1 MIRALRWLLVA
12 PMAALG
18 WVIAFVAALAT
29 HSLIDTYC
37 PEQYKVSNTC
47 NWEWANLAQDVLI
60 VIGATISAVL
70 FVSFAT
76 ATAPAFKTR
85 VATAAFL
92 VGLSAATW
100 AFLQTSAL
108 SAFVGACVGGL
119 LALLIVLKQH
129 GRRKVSGYRQYQL
142 FV

>member
-47 NWEWANLAQDVLI
+47 NWEWANLA
-60 VIGATISAVL
+60 
-70 FVSFAT
+70 
-76 ATAPAFKTR
+76 
-85 VATAAFL
+85 
-92 VGLSAATW
+92 
-100 AFLQTSAL
+100 
-108 SAFVGACVGGL
+108 
-119 LALLIVLKQH
+119 
-129 GRRKVSGYRQYQL
+129 
-142 FV
+142 